1 MRSGLNLDHID
12 LYAGIAD
19 ARLQVDEFH
28 FGRGI
33 ALSRTFAHLSA
44 PFLAGFLPRPAR
56 FLGDAAVFEPRSFD
70 IVAQLHI
77 PEEAAPLE
85 GLDRLN
91 TVWWLALLL
100 RLRTTPHLSVVGL
113 SSEPFGGDPRAWRG
127 AGFWPVEAE
136 PRRVE
141 LAPGAPAEIAL
152 EDLEWVRRCWIPA
165 GRLMSEREDL
175 HKAVRNF
182 DRSCFAPGPADALQL
197 LWASLASLFLPDEED
212 DGSRLASNLATFLEI
227 PPAERGAFLDGATDL
242 LDARLASLEGATG
255 DLEEPVARTCG
266 LVRQT
271 LTQIFDNG
279 YVPTLGELEA
289 GLRPH

>member
-1 MRSGLNLDHID
+1 MRSGLSLQEADI
-12 LYAGIAD
+12 YAGIAD
-19 ARLQVDEFH
+19 ARLRVDEFH

-56 FLGDAAVFEPRSFD
+56 FLGDAAVYEPKSFD
-70 IVAQLHI
+70 ILAQLHI
-77 PEEAAPLE
+77 PEDAAPLE

-113 SSEPFGGDPRAWRG
+113 STEPFGGDPRAWRG

-141 LAPGAPAEIAL
+141 LAPGSPAEIGE
-152 EDLEWVRRCWIPA
+152 EDLEWVARCWVSA
-165 GRLMSEREDL
+165 GRLMKEREDL

-182 DRSCFAPGPADALQL
+182 DRSCFAPAPADALQL
-197 LWASLASLFLPDEED
+197 LWASLASLFLPGEND
-212 DGSRLASNLATFLEI
+212 DGSRLAANLATFLEI
-227 PPAERGAFLDGATDL
+227 PSAERSGFLDDTSDL

-271 LTQIFDNG
+271 LTRIFDNG
-279 YVPTLGELEA
+279 YVPTIRELES
-289 GLRPH
+289 GLRKH